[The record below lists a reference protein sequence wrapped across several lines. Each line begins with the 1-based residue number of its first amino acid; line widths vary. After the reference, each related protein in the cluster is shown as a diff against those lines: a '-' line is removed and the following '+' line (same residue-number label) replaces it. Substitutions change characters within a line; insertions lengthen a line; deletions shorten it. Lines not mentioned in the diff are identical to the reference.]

1 MTLSEKGNNSSD
13 IFSEGGSP
21 WKEKNHKE
29 KDDG

>member
-1 MTLSEKGNNSSD
+1 MTLSEKNISSG
-13 IFSEGGSP
+13 ILSEGGSP